1 MVMRFCCYPRAI
13 CPLIAGRVCIRVGR
27 EGHLAG
33 RSLFLRTSA
42 AGKMTL
48 FDSGRQAATSLGV
61 WRAIYRPQADPFTHG
76 VTDGTYDDHLL
87 SDSH

>member
-1 MVMRFCCYPRAI
+1 MVMRRCYYPRAT
-13 CPLIAGRVCIRVGR
+13 CPLPAGRVCVRVGR

-42 AGKMTL
+42 VGKMTL
-48 FDSGRQAATSLGV
+48 FDRGRQAATFLGV

-76 VTDGTYDDHLL
+76 AMKGPHAHLL
-87 SDSH
+87 KDSH